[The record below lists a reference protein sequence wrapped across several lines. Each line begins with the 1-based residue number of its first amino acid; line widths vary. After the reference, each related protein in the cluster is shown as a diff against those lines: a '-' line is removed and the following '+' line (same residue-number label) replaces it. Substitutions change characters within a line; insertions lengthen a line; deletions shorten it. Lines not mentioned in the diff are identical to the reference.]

1 MGQATRR
8 TYFVT
13 ITFVRF
19 VTVLGFFTFAVAF
32 GVTATDNVHVPTFRP
47 FTVVF
52 DTEQVFF
59 DVVTTVTT
67 TFAPLGT
74 EIFADLLI
82 VEKDIVL
89 PFFTFGITT
98 ALMATCTN
106 AGTVVV
112 VTVVVVVSAGGEVT
126 TGAAV
131 VVVVDVGV
139 TAFDATDIPDG
150 PPALPA
156 VATNV

>member
-1 MGQATRR
+1 M
-8 TYFVT
+8 
-13 ITFVRF
+13 
-19 VTVLGFFTFAVAF
+19 AF
-32 GVTATDNVHVPTFRP
+32 GVTATDNVHVPAFRA

-67 TFAPLGT
+67 IFAPLGT

-82 VEKDIVL
+82 VEKEIVL
-89 PFFTFGITT
+89 PFFTFGVTT

-106 AGTVVV
+106 AG
-112 VTVVVVVSAGGEVT
+112 TVVVVVSAGGEVT

-131 VVVVDVGV
+131 VVVVNVGV
-139 TAFDATDIPDG
+139 TAFDATEIPDG
-150 PPALPA
+150 PPALLA

>member
-1 MGQATRR
+1 
-8 TYFVT
+8 
-13 ITFVRF
+13 
-19 VTVLGFFTFAVAF
+19 VAF

-52 DTEQVFF
+52 DAEQIFADEF
-59 DVVTTVTT
+59 TTVST

-74 EIFADLLI
+74 RIFADLLI
-82 VEKDIVL
+82 VEKKIFF
-89 PFFTFGITT
+89 PFFTFGVT
-98 ALMATCTN
+98 ALTAAGTTT
-106 AGTVVV
+106 GTVVV
-112 VTVVVVVSAGGEVT
+112 VVT

-131 VVVVDVGV
+131 IVVVNVGV

-150 PPALPA
+150 PPALLA

>member
-1 MGQATRR
+1 M
-8 TYFVT
+8 
-13 ITFVRF
+13 
-19 VTVLGFFTFAVAF
+19 AF
-32 GVTATDNVHVPTFRP
+32 GVTATDNVHVPTFKP

-52 DTEQVFF
+52 DAEQIFADDF
-59 DVVTTVTT
+59 TTVST

-82 VEKDIVL
+82 VEKKIFL
-89 PFFTFGITT
+89 PFFTFGVTT

-112 VTVVVVVSAGGEVT
+112 VVT

-131 VVVVDVGV
+131 VVVVNVGV

-150 PPALPA
+150 PPALRA

>member
-32 GVTATDNVHVPTFRP
+32 GVTATDNVHVPTFKP

-52 DTEQVFF
+52 DAEQIFADDF
-59 DVVTTVTT
+59 TTVST

-74 EIFADLLI
+74 RIFADLLI
-82 VEKDIVL
+82 VEKKIFF
-89 PFFTFGITT
+89 PFFTFGVT
-98 ALMATCTN
+98 ALMATCTTT
-106 AGTVVV
+106 GTVVV
-112 VTVVVVVSAGGEVT
+112 VVT

-131 VVVVDVGV
+131 VVVVNVGV

-150 PPALPA
+150 PPALLA

>member
-13 ITFVRF
+13 ITFVRV

-32 GVTATDNVHVPTFRP
+32 GVTATDNVHVPAFRP

-52 DTEQVFF
+52 DTEQIFF

-67 TFAPLGT
+67 IFAPLGT

-82 VEKDIVL
+82 VEKEIVL
-89 PFFTFGITT
+89 PFFTFGVTT
-98 ALMATCTN
+98 ALMATCTI

-112 VTVVVVVSAGGEVT
+112 VVN
-126 TGAAV
+126 
-131 VVVVDVGV
+131 VGV